1 MQVGSGGVGVSTHA
15 GCCGGFGLR
24 AVGRR
29 GVRVEVAVE
38 GREGVVGGHAATA
51 IWGLGVFFEGGGVLI
66 LGSIG
71 NCTQDPLALLNL

>member
-1 MQVGSGGVGVSTHA
+1 M
-15 GCCGGFGLR
+15 R
-24 AVGRR
+24 A
-29 GVRVEVAVE
+29 EVAVE